1 MRMRTGPL
9 GATAAMSP
17 TWLLLK
23 GTAMP
28 VPLLRARRRA
38 VLAGV
43 SAAAAASALVLPST
57 GAVAASGASPTPAPV
72 SRPWLDA
79 SQTPDQ
85 RARELLAQMTLP
97 EKVDLMTGNQGEAP
111 YAFYNAPIVRLG
123 IPALKMADSSTGVHA
138 HGWSLAATGEN
149 ATSMP
154 SAQAL
159 GATWST
165 AAITPYATQ
174 VTREVRNTGQNV
186 LLSPVGDVYRNPWFG
201 RINESPSEDP
211 MQTGT
216 YLSRY
221 TEATQSQ
228 HVLAVLKHY
237 LAYTQE
243 TNRSAPEGQND
254 VVDMRTL
261 REIYALPYEIAVKDS
276 NPGAVMC
283 SYNKIDGAYSC
294 ENPLTLHG
302 LLKNTLRF
310 TGFVMTDYGA
320 AHTTAGALRG
330 GTDMETGLQDAY
342 GAHLQTALENGT
354 VPETLV
360 DQACYRILFSMFRLG
375 LFDHPTTL
383 SPIDVD
389 AGYRIARTTEEQA
402 ITLLKNQTNALPL
415 GRGAKKIA
423 VIGADA
429 TTTAIGGGTPF
440 VQAVKVTTPLQG
452 ILQRAQSAGAIVRW
466 LPGNDQS
473 NAANMLEDRD
483 MTAVPSSVLSPT
495 NGPGTGLTT
504 YFWTNNNFQGAPVE
518 QRVSPQVNYDVS
530 IFSTLDTPGPSQV
543 TPPPHSC
550 SLCAGSAVYDGH
562 ITAPKTG
569 DYQLALTGF
578 GDATLAIDGQ
588 QVADMQGA
596 DGQTWMRA
604 YSAAPTVH
612 WVAGS
617 THTIHITFKA
627 DHPAGSLN
635 PGTVLLEWKTPD
647 DALSPAIQNAVAAAR
662 DSDVAIVYAMTIE
675 GEARDRVSLHLPNSA
690 DAMIRAVS
698 AVNPHT
704 IVVLANSG
712 PVTMPWL
719 NKVGAVVETYFGGEA
734 QGAALARVL
743 WGDVNPSGHLTIT
756 YPTSDTAVPPSIQ
769 NPWEGSD
776 NLNVTFGEGVNV
788 GYKAYLKAGIK
799 PLFPFGYGLSYTS
812 FAYSGLSVSATHPRT
827 APVHVRFHVR
837 NTGTRSGAEVAQV
850 YVQLLSSTGEAR
862 RLVGWAKLTAGAG
875 ATATADVT
883 IDPSAPAHPLGVFDA
898 THNQWQIPS
907 GTYRVFVGRSATQI
921 VLTGSFTVS

>member
-1 MRMRTGPL
+1 MVSRRSCAVVASSAVFALLFATPAAQGKPSGP
-9 GATAAMSP
+9 
-17 TWLLLK
+17 
-23 GTAMP
+23 
-28 VPLLRARRRA
+28 
-38 VLAGV
+38 
-43 SAAAAASALVLPST
+43 
-57 GAVAASGASPTPAPV
+57 PTPAHSV
-72 SRPWLDA
+72 QARPWLDA
-79 SQTPDQ
+79 AQTPGQ
-85 RARELLAQMTLP
+85 RARELLVQMTLP

-123 IPALKMADSSTGVHA
+123 IPALKMADSSTGVLA
-138 HGWSLAATGEN
+138 HGWSLVATGEN

-165 AAITPYATQ
+165 AAITPYARQ

-211 MQTGT
+211 IQTGR
-216 YLSRY
+216 YLARY
-221 TEATQSQ
+221 TRVTQSQ

-243 TNRSAPEGQND
+243 TNRAAPEGQND

-261 REIYALPYEIAVKDS
+261 REVYALPYEIAVDQS
-276 NPGAVMC
+276 NPGGVMC
-283 SYNKIDGAYSC
+283 SYNKINGVYSC
-294 ENPLTLHG
+294 ENSTTLRG
-302 LLKNTLRF
+302 LLKDTLGF

-320 AHTTAGALRG
+320 GHTTGGALRG
-330 GTDMETGLQDAY
+330 GTDMETGLQVAY
-342 GAHLQTALENGT
+342 GSALLQAVENGD

-383 SPIDVD
+383 SPIDVA
-389 AGYRIARTTEEQA
+389 AGYRVARRTEEQA
-402 ITLLKNQTNALPL
+402 ITLLKNDNNALPL
-415 GRGAKKIA
+415 GRTAKTVA

-440 VQAVKVTTPLQG
+440 VQAVRTTTPLEG
-452 ILQRAQSAGAIVRW
+452 IVQRAQSAGASVHW
-466 LPGNDQS
+466 LPGNDQV
-473 NAANMLEDRD
+473 NAANMLEDRN

-504 YFWTNNNFQGAPVE
+504 YFWTNNNFQGNPVQ

-530 IFSTLDTPGPSQV
+530 LFTSDAPGPSQV

-550 SLCAGSAVYDGH
+550 PFCAGSAVYDGH
-562 ITAPKTG
+562 ITAPKSG

-578 GDATLAIDGQ
+578 GDATLAVDGQ
-588 QVADMQGA
+588 QVATMEGA
-596 DGQTWMRA
+596 DGQTWTRA
-604 YSAAPTVH
+604 HSAAPAVH
-612 WVAGS
+612 WLAGS
-617 THTIHITFKA
+617 THSIHITFKA

-635 PGTVLLEWKTPD
+635 PGTLLLEWKTPD
-647 DALSPAIQNAVAAAR
+647 NTQSPAIRKAVAAAR
-662 DSDVAIVYAMTIE
+662 HSAVAIVYAMTIE
-675 GEARDRVSLHLPNSA
+675 GEARDRVALHLPNSA
-690 DAMIRAVS
+690 DEMIRAVS

-719 NKVGAVVETYFGGEA
+719 SKVSSVVQTYFGGEA

-769 NPWEGSD
+769 NPWQSSD
-776 NLNVTFGEGVNV
+776 NLDVTFGEGVNV

-812 FAYSGLSVSATHPRT
+812 FAYSGLSVSATNPRT
-827 APVHVRFHVR
+827 TPVHVRFAVR
-837 NTGTRSGAEVAQV
+837 NTGRRAGAEVAQV
-850 YVQLLSSTGEAR
+850 YVRLPGGTGEAR

-875 ATATADVT
+875 ATVTAQVT
-883 IDPSAPAHPLGVFDA
+883 IDPTAPTHPLGVYDA
-898 THNQWQIPS
+898 TREQWRIPA
-907 GTYRVFVGRSATQI
+907 GTYRVFVGPSATQAK
-921 VLTGSFTVS
+921 LTGSFGIS